1 MTGTTSP
8 SSTATATPTLI
19 RFFRMILSSPQ
30 EELRIGDSRSDPTTA
45 LMKKGRK
52 VSSKPSRRC
61 QSASSDARRRTRL
74 VTSASTRP
82 QASGASCLLLTIC
95 SAMVLRIGESGTYS
109 SSAPAETGAAAGPGA
124 AAGAGGGG
132 AGATGGVSGA
142 GAVGGGGAAG

>member
-19 RFFRMILSSPQ
+19 RFFRMILSSPH
-30 EELRIGDSRSDPTTA
+30 EELRIGYSRSDSTTA
-45 LMKKGRK
+45 LMKNGRK

-61 QSASSDARRRTRL
+61 QSASSDARMRTRL

-82 QASGASCLLLTIC
+82 QASGASCLLLTMC
-95 SAMVLRIGESGTYS
+95 SAIVLRIGESGRYS
-109 SSAPAETGAAAGPGA
+109 SSAPAGLGAAAGPGA

-132 AGATGGVSGA
+132 GGGTGGA
-142 GAVGGGGAAG
+142 GAGRGGGG